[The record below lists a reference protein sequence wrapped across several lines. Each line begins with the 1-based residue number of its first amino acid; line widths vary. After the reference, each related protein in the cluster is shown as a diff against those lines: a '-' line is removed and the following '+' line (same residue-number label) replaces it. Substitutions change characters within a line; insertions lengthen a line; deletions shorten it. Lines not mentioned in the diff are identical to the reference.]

1 MSRRSLILIGLAGLA
16 IVILSIAGPYLTVHD
31 YGPVDIPVDLAA
43 NAAGASFLAVGW
55 VGAWR
60 RPQSRIGLLMMAVGL
75 AWFAVRVSWIPNAL
89 AFSVGAALNNMW
101 AAVLA
106 HAFVSFPSGRLRD
119 RRDRLVVALA
129 YGWALAL
136 LLVNALTW
144 HPVFSR
150 PYAWIHNVFG
160 VLGTQH
166 LNAEIM
172 RVASVP
178 TVALVAVVVAT
189 VISHWRRA
197 TPPGRRVLAPL
208 VWSGVPVGVW
218 FAVQQLSGVGWL
230 GGAGVLAAVGSAPAA
245 ALPFGFLIGLLRTRL
260 RRGAVGDLVVELGKR
275 AAPAEHLDAALA
287 RVLGDPTIRVLYR
300 VPSPSGGRVYVDASG
315 QPAQLPEAGTGSSVT
330 TVDQGGEPVAAL
342 VHDASLSDEPELL
355 EATVAAARLA
365 IDNARLQ
372 AEVRAQLE
380 KVRASRARIVR
391 AADVERQRIERNLHD
406 GAQQRLLAL
415 SFALRMAES
424 AADGD
429 AELKAALGDAAN
441 ELKEALSELREL
453 AQGLHPEVLT
463 RSGLAAAVRAAARR
477 ASVPAEVAEAPEERF
492 SPDAEAAAYY
502 VVSEA
507 LANAGKHASAT
518 LARVCIRRSGG
529 VLRVEVADDGVGGAD
544 AAGSGLTGLA
554 DRVAALGGTL
564 SVASPPGAGTVVT
577 AELPAARQNGAAF
590 HAVPKFITQLVA
602 LVKVTRP
609 AISVELPAREKPVH
623 VLFVGLEP
631 ELL

>member
-1 MSRRSLILIGLAGLA
+1 VSRRSLILIGLAGLA

-529 VLRVEVADDGVGGAD
+529 MLRVEVADDGVGGAD

-577 AELPAARQNGAAF
+577 AELPCGA
-590 HAVPKFITQLVA
+590 
-602 LVKVTRP
+602 
-609 AISVELPAREKPVH
+609 
-623 VLFVGLEP
+623 
-631 ELL
+631 

>member
-1 MSRRSLILIGLAGLA
+1 VSRRSLILIGLAGLA
-16 IVILSIAGPYLTVHD
+16 IVILSITAPYLTVHD

-75 AWFAVRVSWIPNAL
+75 AWFAVRVSWIPDAL
-89 AFSVGAALNNMW
+89 AFSVGAALNNTW

-106 HAFVSFPSGRLRD
+106 HAFVAFPSGRLRE

-136 LLVNALTW
+136 VLVNALTW

-150 PYAWIHNVFG
+150 PYTWIHNVFG

-166 LNAEIM
+166 LNDEIA
-172 RVASVP
+172 RVTSVP
-178 TVALVAVVVAT
+178 TVAIVVVVVGT

-218 FAVQQLSGVGWL
+218 FAAQQLSAVGWL
-230 GGAGVLAAVGSAPAA
+230 GGAGVLAAAGSAPAA

-315 QPAQLPEAGTGSSVT
+315 QPAQLPEAGTGSAVT

-391 AADVERQRIERNLHD
+391 AGDVERQRIERNLHD

-577 AELPAARQNGAAF
+577 AELPCG
-590 HAVPKFITQLVA
+590 T
-602 LVKVTRP
+602 
-609 AISVELPAREKPVH
+609 
-623 VLFVGLEP
+623 
-631 ELL
+631 

>member
-529 VLRVEVADDGVGGAD
+529 MLRVEVADDGVGGAD

-577 AELPAARQNGAAF
+577 AELPCGA
-590 HAVPKFITQLVA
+590 
-602 LVKVTRP
+602 
-609 AISVELPAREKPVH
+609 
-623 VLFVGLEP
+623 
-631 ELL
+631 

>member
-1 MSRRSLILIGLAGLA
+1 VSRRSLILIGLAGLA

-391 AADVERQRIERNLHD
+391 AGDVERQRIERNLHD

-529 VLRVEVADDGVGGAD
+529 MLRVEVADDGVGGAD

-577 AELPAARQNGAAF
+577 AELPCGA
-590 HAVPKFITQLVA
+590 
-602 LVKVTRP
+602 
-609 AISVELPAREKPVH
+609 
-623 VLFVGLEP
+623 
-631 ELL
+631 

>member
-1 MSRRSLILIGLAGLA
+1 VSRRSLILIGLAGLA

-372 AEVRAQLE
+372 AELRAQLE

-391 AADVERQRIERNLHD
+391 AGDVERQRIERNLHD

-529 VLRVEVADDGVGGAD
+529 MLRVEVADDGVGGAD

-564 SVASPPGAGTVVT
+564 CVTSPPGAGTVVM
-577 AELPAARQNGAAF
+577 AELPCGA
-590 HAVPKFITQLVA
+590 
-602 LVKVTRP
+602 
-609 AISVELPAREKPVH
+609 
-623 VLFVGLEP
+623 
-631 ELL
+631 

>member
-1 MSRRSLILIGLAGLA
+1 VSRRSLSLIGLAGIA
-16 IVILSIAGPYLTVHD
+16 IVLLSVAAPYLTVHD
-31 YGPVDIPVDLAA
+31 YGPVDIPVDLTG
-43 NAAGASFLAVGW
+43 NAAAASFLAVGW

-75 AWFAVRVSWIPNAL
+75 AWFAVRVSWIPDAL
-89 AFSVGAALNNMW
+89 AFSVGAALSNIW
-101 AAVLA
+101 APVLA
-106 HAFVSFPSGRLRD
+106 HAFVSFPSGRLRK

-136 LLVNALTW
+136 LFANTLTW
-144 HPVFSR
+144 HPVFRR

-166 LNAEIM
+166 LDDEIA
-172 RVASVP
+172 RVTSVP
-178 TVALVAVVVAT
+178 TVALVALVVGT
-189 VISHWRRA
+189 VISHWRQA
-197 TPPGRRVLAPL
+197 SPPGRRVLAPL
-208 VWSGVPVGVW
+208 VWTGVPTGVW
-218 FAVQQLSGVGWL
+218 FAVQQLSAAGWL
-230 GGAGVLAAVGSAPAA
+230 GGARVLAAVGSAPAA

-260 RRGAVGDLVVELGKR
+260 RRGAVGDLVVELGSR

-300 VPSPSGGRVYVDASG
+300 VPSTSDGRVYVDASG
-315 QPAQLPEAGTGSSVT
+315 QPAQLPQAGTGSAVT

-342 VHDASLSDEPELL
+342 VHDASLNDEPELL
-355 EATVAAARLA
+355 EATLAAARLA

-380 KVRASRARIVR
+380 RVRASRARIVR
-391 AADVERQRIERNLHD
+391 AGDVERQRIERNLHD

-429 AELKAALGDAAN
+429 AELKTALGDAAN

-463 RSGLAAAVRAAARR
+463 RSGLAAAVRAAVRR

-492 SPDAEAAAYY
+492 SPDIEAAAYY

-529 VLRVEVADDGVGGAD
+529 VLRVDVADDGVGGAD

-577 AELPAARQNGAAF
+577 AELPCGA
-590 HAVPKFITQLVA
+590 
-602 LVKVTRP
+602 
-609 AISVELPAREKPVH
+609 
-623 VLFVGLEP
+623 
-631 ELL
+631 

>member
-16 IVILSIAGPYLTVHD
+16 IVILSVAAPYLTVHD
-31 YGPVDIPVDLAA
+31 YGPVDIPVDLTGNLAT
-43 NAAGASFLAVGW
+43 ASFLAVGW
-55 VGAWR
+55 VAAWR

-75 AWFAVRVSWIPNAL
+75 AWFAIRVSWIPDAL
-89 AFSVGAALNNMW
+89 AFSVGSALTDIWMP
-101 AAVLA
+101 VLA
-106 HAFVSFPSGRLRD
+106 HVYVSFPSGRLRQ

-129 YGWALAL
+129 YGWALAAQL
-136 LLVNALTW
+136 AYTLTW

-166 LNAEIM
+166 INDEIA
-172 RVASVP
+172 RVTSVA
-178 TVALVAVVVAT
+178 TVAVVAVVLGT

-208 VWSGVPVGVW
+208 VWSGVPTAAW
-218 FAVQQLSGVGWL
+218 FAAQQLSGAGWL
-230 GGAGVLAAVGSAPAA
+230 GGATMLNAVGLAPAA

-260 RRGAVGDLVVELGKR
+260 GRQAVGDLVVELGRR

-287 RVLGDPTIRVLYR
+287 QVLGDPTIRVLYR
-300 VPSPSGGRVYVDASG
+300 VGPASGGTRYVDASG
-315 QPAQLPEAGTGSSVT
+315 QAAQLPQAGSGQGVT
-330 TVDQGGEPVAAL
+330 TVDQEGEPVAAL
-342 VHDASLSDEPELL
+342 VHDPALTDEPELL

-380 KVRASRARIVR
+380 EVRASRARIVR
-391 AADVERQRIERNLHD
+391 AGDVERQRIERNLHD

-424 AADGD
+424 RADGD

-441 ELKEALSELREL
+441 ELKDALSELREL
-453 AQGLHPEVLT
+453 AQGLHPAVLT
-463 RSGLAAAVRAAARR
+463 RSGLAAAVGAAVRR
-477 ASVPAEVAEAPEERF
+477 ASVPAELAEAPEERYL
-492 SPDAEAAAYY
+492 PDVEAAAYY

-518 LARVCIRRSGG
+518 VARVSIRQSGD
-529 VLRVEVADDGVGGAD
+529 VLRIEVVDDGVGGAD
-544 AAGSGLTGLA
+544 TAAGSGLIGLA
-554 DRVAALGGTL
+554 DRVAALGGTI
-564 SVASPPGAGTVVT
+564 SVVSPAGAGTVVT
-577 AELPAARQNGAAF
+577 AELPCGA
-590 HAVPKFITQLVA
+590 
-602 LVKVTRP
+602 
-609 AISVELPAREKPVH
+609 
-623 VLFVGLEP
+623 
-631 ELL
+631 